1 MCATTAPSPL
11 RERVQAENMVSRLSR
26 SLGFAGLR
34 TTFLAGEP
42 PELPSGPVAPC
53 EQTLK
58 TGPGEIFPSPAVL
71 VSSFA

>member
-1 MCATTAPSPL
+1 
-11 RERVQAENMVSRLSR
+11 MVSRGSR

-34 TTFLAGEP
+34 TTLLAGEP

-71 VSSFA
+71 VSSFE